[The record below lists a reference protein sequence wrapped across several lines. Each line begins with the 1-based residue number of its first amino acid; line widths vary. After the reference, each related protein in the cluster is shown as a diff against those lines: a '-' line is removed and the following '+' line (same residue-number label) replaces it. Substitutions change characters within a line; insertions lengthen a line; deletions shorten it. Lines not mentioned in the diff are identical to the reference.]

1 MKKLL
6 MIFLALAL
14 LLSSC
19 QLDNKNSLNITS
31 KITAKHAAS
40 SEKSDLN
47 IEKNKDTV
55 SVEKWKWDFKD
66 NHISLDNLQLYKS
79 VDSGKSWNKISIP
92 MDKIPK
98 ESYTD
103 AESIVP
109 YFLGDIGWVSWIVPP
124 TLYTLKTT
132 DGGLHWKK
140 LSFEIEQLGED
151 IAALQ
156 FITADEGWVLTVLH
170 GAGMQINYLLKT
182 DNGGTSWKEIKITS
196 DKNYTGLYS
205 SGNYSNMIFYG
216 RYNGWITVSNSTS
229 SETVTYKT
237 SDGGKTWSKV
247 LLPVPKSYKKY
258 YVMSA
263 NVPVLVGVK
272 NYTFTVEYRGLS
284 NNKTVKHA
292 ITYKSNDGGN
302 KWEIAHID

>member
-31 KITAKHAAS
+31 KITVKHAAS

-92 MDKIPK
+92 MDKIPN

-140 LSFEIEQLGED
+140 LSFEIGQLGED
-151 IAALQ
+151 IA
-156 FITADEGWVLTVLH
+156 I
-170 GAGMQINYLLKT
+170 
-182 DNGGTSWKEIKITS
+182 
-196 DKNYTGLYS
+196 
-205 SGNYSNMIFYG
+205 
-216 RYNGWITVSNSTS
+216 
-229 SETVTYKT
+229 
-237 SDGGKTWSKV
+237 
-247 LLPVPKSYKKY
+247 
-258 YVMSA
+258 
-263 NVPVLVGVK
+263 
-272 NYTFTVEYRGLS
+272 
-284 NNKTVKHA
+284 
-292 ITYKSNDGGN
+292 
-302 KWEIAHID
+302 